1 MEEASKESESV
12 KAALLAEVGALVEI
26 VELRGYVTDLKF
38 CEAKLLYRRSAVMN
52 AFNTSPEFYQIRI
65 DGQFNRVFQAN
76 VTKLGVL
83 SKDQARQ
90 IVRFHQLADSVRQD
104 VIEGGVLA
112 GGTDRPEMFREAID
126 LLEEAMSIG
135 RAMIAA
141 DAEGGCSWF
150 GLREAKK

>member
-1 MEEASKESESV
+1 
-12 KAALLAEVGALVEI
+12 
-26 VELRGYVTDLKF
+26 
-38 CEAKLLYRRSAVMN
+38 MN

-141 DAEGGCSWF
+141 DAEDGCSWF
-150 GLREAKK
+150 GSREAKK